1 MTHEKKDCKSN
12 QIQRNKMHN
21 QGRIEINELAFVCK
35 KIVNWNPHNW
45 QKRKGMVKDKINVID
60 LKEIANNNGQN
71 RIERNDYG
79 DGQDQVQ
86 KDERHKE
93 WWEVRLRGK
102 RKWRKT
108 L

>member
-1 MTHEKKDCKSN
+1 
-12 QIQRNKMHN
+12 
-21 QGRIEINELAFVCK
+21 
-35 KIVNWNPHNW
+35 
-45 QKRKGMVKDKINVID
+45 MVKDKINVID

-93 WWEVRLRGK
+93 
-102 RKWRKT
+102 
-108 L
+108 